1 MLVELGNSITPS
13 RILRKMQMER
23 LMRVAIV
30 APWYTANGGA
40 EKVDGVLGEIYPDAD
55 FFALFYRETGI
66 PAKLKG
72 RAIQG
77 SFLQR
82 IPGIDRVYRPLLSL
96 FPYAVES
103 FDMSGYDLV
112 ITSDWACIKGVVTDP
127 NTVNVCYCHTP
138 MRHIWDLYRTYLT
151 GAAAWQR
158 PAYAWS
164 AKGLREWDYQAAQR
178 VTHFAANSIYIQHR
192 IERYYG
198 RSSAVIYPPVD
209 TSKGYISSSTG
220 NYYLSLSRLNRTKRI
235 DLLIHACNRLG
246 RKLIVSGWGPE
257 EKELKKIAG
266 STIEFVGRVPD
277 SEVGGLFAN
286 CRALL
291 FAADEDFGIVP
302 VEAQSYGRPVVAY
315 GRGGSL
321 ETVRV
326 GDPSRGS
333 DTGVFFS
340 EQTPES
346 VIDGIQ
352 RFEKTEDE
360 FCPKAIQKHARTFAP
375 EQFVDRFR
383 DFIEIA
389 MSQEKVMAWK

>member
-1 MLVELGNSITPS
+1 
-13 RILRKMQMER
+13 
-23 LMRVAIV
+23 MRVAIV

-40 EKVDGVLGEIYPDAD
+40 EKVDGILGSMYPDAD
-55 FFALFYRETGI
+55 FYALFYREGGI

-72 RAIQG
+72 RHIQG

-82 IPGIDRVYRPLLSL
+82 IPAIDRVYRPLLTL

-127 NTVNVCYCHTP
+127 KTVNICYCHTP
-138 MRHIWDLYRTYLT
+138 MRHIWDLYRTYLSD
-151 GAAAWQR
+151 AAPWQR
-158 PAYAWS
+158 PAYAWTT
-164 AKGLREWDYQAAQR
+164 KNLRQWDYQAAQR
-178 VTHFAANSIYIQHR
+178 VDHFVANSIYIQHR
-192 IERYYG
+192 IEKYYG
-198 RSSAVIYPPVD
+198 RTSPVIYPPVD
-209 TSKGYISSSTG
+209 TSKGYLSSSTG
-220 NYYLSLSRLNRTKRI
+220 DYYLSVSRLNRTKRI
-235 DLLIHACNRLG
+235 DLLIQACNRLG

-257 EKELKKIAG
+257 EMALKQIAG
-266 STIEFVGRVPD
+266 DTIEFVGRVPD
-277 SEVGGLFAN
+277 SRLGSLYAN

-302 VEAQSYGRPVVAY
+302 VEAQSYGRPVVAF

-326 GDPSRGS
+326 GQPHIGP

-346 VIDGIQ
+346 VADGIL
-352 RFEKTEDE
+352 RFEAKENM
-360 FCPKAIQKHARTFAP
+360 FSPKAIQQHAETFSVD
-375 EQFVDRFR
+375 EFVNRFGNFVDNVMGCEKA
-383 DFIEIA
+383 D
-389 MSQEKVMAWK
+389 QEKLMACR

>member
-1 MLVELGNSITPS
+1 
-13 RILRKMQMER
+13 
-23 LMRVAIV
+23 MRVAIV

-40 EKVDGVLGEIYPDAD
+40 EKVDGVLGEMYPDAD
-55 FFALFYRETGI
+55 LFALFHRPGGI

-72 RAIQG
+72 REIQG

-82 IPGIDRVYRPLLSL
+82 IPAIEHLYRPMLSL

-127 NTVNVCYCHTP
+127 KTVNVCYCHTP
-138 MRHIWDLYRTYLT
+138 MRHIWDLYRTYLSE
-151 GAAAWQR
+151 APPWQR
-158 PAYAWS
+158 PAFAWS
-164 AKGLREWDYQAAQR
+164 TKSLREWDYYSAQR
-178 VTHFAANSIYIQHR
+178 VTHFAANSIYIQSR
-192 IERYYG
+192 IQKYYG
-198 RSSAVIYPPVD
+198 RSSAVIYPPVE

-220 NYYLSLSRLNRTKRI
+220 DYYLSLSRLNRTKRV

-257 EKELKKIAG
+257 EKALKKMAG

-277 SEVGGLFAN
+277 NELGALFAN

-302 VEAQSYGRPVVAY
+302 VEAQSYGRPVIAL
-315 GRGGSL
+315 GSGGSL

-326 GDPSRGS
+326 GEPDRGP
-333 DTGVFFS
+333 DTGVFFA

-346 VIDGIQ
+346 VISGIQ
-352 RFEKTEDE
+352 QFEIKESSFNPE
-360 FCPKAIQKHARTFAP
+360 AIQKHAQTFAP
-375 EQFVDRFR
+375 EVFVQRFK
-383 DFIEIA
+383 DFVQIA
-389 MSQEKVMAWK
+389 MSQEKAVAWK